1 MALARIITRSQ
12 KCSRDLAL
20 DLLAR
25 GYTVEIVSPDKV
37 PDNLADLE
45 LRIEA
50 GPENQ
55 LVANVEA
62 HNGERTASL
71 EFVHHLKS
79 PMGNFVRRP
88 PKLGEAI
95 RVSSESGSFNAAS
108 GFKGMEL
115 AEEAPQLTPRVISP
129 ATETPLK
136 HELHHRIV
144 PEEVRLTASKVVSSP
159 RAEPAAFVVEDVVE
173 DAEVPRSSPVT
184 QPTHLMSA
192 EAAPRS
198 DPFAGWSWRVAL
210 TFAGVVLLALVLV
223 FSVRRTDRA
232 GGQASEALPGGIGA
246 ASTGVSPM
254 SSAVKAENDSA
265 RNQAQASVVALPA
278 PAPGSQE
285 NSSRA
290 PKEAHGAKLPASTA
304 NPETGGLTKPDGLI
318 ARDTVTYLDKRFEPA
333 QKTKSAGVP
342 AFRHPKPPAHGD
354 LIAPNTVTYLNRPAP
369 KDTKHE

>member
-12 KCSRDLAL
+12 KWSRDLAL

-37 PDNLADLE
+37 PDSLADLE

-79 PMGNFVRRP
+79 PMGDFVRRP

-95 RVSSESGSFNAAS
+95 RVSSESGSFNRTS

-115 AEEAPQLTPRVISP
+115 PVEAPQLTPNVISP
-129 ATETPLK
+129 AAETPLK
-136 HELHHRIV
+136 SELHHGIV
-144 PEEVRLTASKVVSSP
+144 PEECTLAAWEVVSSP
-159 RAEPAAFVVEDVVE
+159 RVEPAAFVVEDVVE
-173 DAEVPRSSPVT
+173 DAEVPRSSPIS
-184 QPTHLMSA
+184 QSTHVASA
-192 EAAPRS
+192 EEAPRS

-210 TFAGVVLLALVLV
+210 TFAGVVLLAVVLV

-232 GGQASEALPGGIGA
+232 GGQAFEAFPGGIGA
-246 ASTGVSPM
+246 ASAGVSPT
-254 SSAVKAENDSA
+254 SAVKAESDSA
-265 RNQAQASVVALPA
+265 RNRAQASVVALPA

-285 NSSRA
+285 NSSQA
-290 PKEAHGAKLPASTA
+290 PREAHGAKLPASTA
-304 NPETGGLTKPDGLI
+304 NPGTGGLTKPDGLI

-333 QKTKSAGVP
+333 PKTKSARVP

-354 LIAPNTVTYLNRPAP
+354 LIAPNTVTYLNRPAA

>member
-136 HELHHRIV
+136 SELYHGIV
-144 PEEVRLTASKVVSSP
+144 PEECTLTASEVVSWP
-159 RAEPAAFVVEDVVE
+159 RAEPAAFVVEEVVE
-173 DAEVPRSSPVT
+173 DAELPRSSPIT
-184 QPTHLMSA
+184 QPTHLASA

-210 TFAGVVLLALVLV
+210 TFAGVVLLVVLA
-223 FSVRRTDRA
+223 FSVRRA
-232 GGQASEALPGGIGA
+232 GKVGGQASEALPGGIGA
-246 ASTGVSPM
+246 ASTGVSPK
-254 SSAVKAENDSA
+254 SAVKAEKDSA
-265 RNQAQASVVALPA
+265 RDQSQASVVALPT

-285 NSSRA
+285 NSSQA
-290 PKEAHGAKLPASTA
+290 PREAHGAKLPASTA
-304 NPETGGLTKPDGLI
+304 NPGTRGLTKPDGLI
-318 ARDTVTYLDKRFEPA
+318 AHDTVTYLDKRFEPA

-342 AFRHPKPPAHGD
+342 AFRHPRPPTHGD
-354 LIAPNTVTYLNRPAP
+354 LIAPNTVTYLNRPAA

>member
-45 LRIEA
+45 LRIED

-79 PMGNFVRRP
+79 PMGDFVRRP

-95 RVSSESGSFNAAS
+95 RVSSESGSFNGTS
-108 GFKGMEL
+108 GFKGVEL
-115 AEEAPQLTPRVISP
+115 PVEAPQLTPKVISP

-136 HELHHRIV
+136 RELHHRIV
-144 PEEVRLTASKVVSSP
+144 PEEVTLTASKVVSSP
-159 RAEPAAFVVEDVVE
+159 RVKPAAFVVEDAVE
-173 DAEVPRSSPVT
+173 NADVPRSSPIT
-184 QPTHLMSA
+184 LPTHLASA
-192 EAAPRS
+192 EAAGRS

-210 TFAGVVLLALVLV
+210 TFAGVVLLAVVLA
-223 FSVRRTDRA
+223 FSARRTGKA
-232 GGQASEALPGGIGA
+232 GAQASEALPGGTGA

-254 SSAVKAENDSA
+254 SAVKAENDSA
-265 RNQAQASVVALPA
+265 RDQSQASVVALPA

-285 NSSRA
+285 NSSQA
-290 PKEAHGAKLPASTA
+290 PREAHGAKLPASTA
-304 NPETGGLTKPDGLI
+304 NPGTGGLTKPNGLI

-342 AFRHPKPPAHGD
+342 AFRHRRPPAHGD
-354 LIAPNTVTYLNRPAP
+354 LIAPNTVTYLHRPAP